1 MLVCFVEKL
10 SPVFNSRRLRN
21 GLQARCRKHRSQPS
35 FLSLSHLGCIVP
47 GPGLHLERDL
57 WRIENLLSLLGPPLG
72 PPTRTCSRFGGFG
85 PNGHVLKLSAIFNW
99 ALVQPVVAKK
109 CVLVRFVDNP
119 SLLCNLARRRP
130 RNRLLQAPCRECS
143 CPSLLSYDN
152 LGCFVLGPGLLSE
165 RHCVMPGPTSA
176 RCEHLH
182 SLSQSLGPPTR
193 TCSRFGGFGPN
204 SHVLKQSTV
213 LHWALV
219 QPVVRGK
226 MRACVLCREV
236 VTRLQLS

>member
-1 MLVCFVEKL
+1 MTENRPFTAGFNIINLAPHNL
-10 SPVFNSRRLRN
+10 SFSRVLDRWVL
-21 GLQARCRKHRSQPS
+21 KHA
-35 FLSLSHLGCIVP
+35 L
-47 GPGLHLERDL
+47 
-57 WRIENLLSLLGPPLG
+57 PLG
-72 PPTRTCSRFGGFG
+72 TQSQ
-85 PNGHVLKLSAIFNW
+85 NW

-119 SLLCNLARRRP
+119 SNLARRRP

-176 RCEHLH
+176 DVNTCIRCPKA
-182 SLSQSLGPPTR
+182 SPTR
-193 TCSRFGGFGPN
+193 TCSRIGGFGPN